1 MGQENLG
8 QDLEALR
15 EDVTKLRSDLSQ
27 LAKSLLDKGKSE
39 TDTAKDR
46 VMEELMSNLRSARD
60 KSSGAVGSVEHKIQ
74 EKPLMSLLIAFVV
87 GLILGKLF
95 DSR

>member
-1 MGQENLG
+1 MSQENLG

-15 EDVTKLRSDLSQ
+15 EDVTRLRSDLSQ

-46 VMEELMSNLRSARD
+46 VIEELVSNFRSARY
-60 KSSGAVGSVEHKIQ
+60 KSSETVETVEHKIQ
-74 EKPLMSLLIAFVV
+74 EKPLMSLLIAFLA

-95 DSR
+95 ESR

>member
-46 VMEELMSNLRSARD
+46 LIEERMSNLRSARD
-60 KSSGAVGSVEHKIQ
+60 KGSYTVESVEHKIQ
-74 EKPLMSLLIAFVV
+74 EKPLMSLLIAFLA

-95 DSR
+95 ESR

>member
-1 MGQENLG
+1 MSQENLG

-15 EDVTKLRSDLSQ
+15 EDVTRLRSDLSQ

-46 VMEELMSNLRSARD
+46 VIEELVSNFRSARD
-60 KSSGAVGSVEHKIQ
+60 KSSETVETVEHKIQ
-74 EKPLMSLLIAFVV
+74 EKPLMSLLIAFLV
-87 GLILGKLF
+87 GLIIGKLF
-95 DSR
+95 ESR

>member
-46 VMEELMSNLRSARD
+46 VIEELMSNLRSARD
-60 KSSGAVGSVEHKIQ
+60 KSSDTVESVEHKIQ
-74 EKPLMSLLIAFVV
+74 EKPLMSLLIAFLA

-95 DSR
+95 ESR

>member
-27 LAKSLLDKGKSE
+27 LAKSLLEKGKSE

-46 VMEELMSNLRSARD
+46 VIDELMSNLRSAREKGGD
-60 KSSGAVGSVEHKIQ
+60 TVESVEHRIQ
-74 EKPLMSLLIAFVV
+74 EKPLMSLLIAFLV
-87 GLILGKLF
+87 GLVLGKLF
-95 DSR
+95 DKR

>member
-27 LAKSLLDKGKSE
+27 LAKSLLERGKSE

-46 VMEELMSNLRSARD
+46 VIDELMSGLRSARE
-60 KSSGAVGSVEHKIQ
+60 KGGGTVESVEHRIQ
-74 EKPLMSLLIAFVV
+74 EKPLMSLLIAFLV
-87 GLILGKLF
+87 GLVLGKLF
-95 DSR
+95 DKR

>member
-27 LAKSLLDKGKSE
+27 LAKSLLDKGRIE

-60 KSSGAVGSVEHKIQ
+60 KSN
-74 EKPLMSLLIAFVV
+74 
-87 GLILGKLF
+87 
-95 DSR
+95 

>member
-15 EDVTKLRSDLSQ
+15 EDVTRLRSDLSQ

-39 TDTAKDR
+39 SDTAKER
-46 VMEELMSNLRSARD
+46 VIEELMSNFRSARD
-60 KSSGAVGSVEHKIQ
+60 KSNETVESVEHKIQ
-74 EKPLMSLLIAFVV
+74 EKPLMSLLIAFLV

-95 DSR
+95 ESR

>member
-46 VMEELMSNLRSARD
+46 VIEELMSNLRSARD
-60 KSSGAVGSVEHKIQ
+60 KSSDTVESVEHKIQ
-74 EKPLMSLLIAFVV
+74 EKPLMSLLIAFLV

-95 DSR
+95 ESR